1 MARAAT
7 APLRALIL
15 ALPLLAAAPAGAQ
28 APEGDAAGKLQ
39 AIQGDLAT
47 AQGRRDAL
55 EAETARLASEARALQ
70 DRLVAEAAKAQAAA
84 EAVTLVEQRLADLS
98 IAAAGRSAELERREA
113 DLAQSLAALQLLARQ
128 PPAALLLRP
137 GPPVDVMRSGL
148 LLGAAV
154 PSLSAEA
161 RQLGV
166 DLAELKRLE
175 TRIQEDR
182 TRLVAARDTLAAS
195 RGRLEALR
203 DEKRKAEAASRAD
216 LAAERRKLARLA
228 AEAQD
233 LKALIA
239 AAEKARAEREAAAR
253 AAAAEAERRAAEA
266 ASADAAARTAVAA
279 RLKAAVLVPPSARP
293 EAPTIGGGLL
303 PVRGQLVQRYGE
315 ARGEGLTSRGVRIRA
330 AAGAEVVTPMAGQIV
345 FAGPFKGYGQLL
357 IVSAGEGY
365 HLLLAGMERIDGGVG
380 QRVVAGEPVGRMG
393 AGGDGA
399 VLYVELRRGGD
410 PVDPLPWIGLGE
422 RKASG

>member
-1 MARAAT
+1 M
-7 APLRALIL
+7 
-15 ALPLLAAAPAGAQ
+15 
-28 APEGDAAGKLQ
+28 
-39 AIQGDLAT
+39 
-47 AQGRRDAL
+47 
-55 EAETARLASEARALQ
+55 
-70 DRLVAEAAKAQAAA
+70 
-84 EAVTLVEQRLADLS
+84 TLVEQRLADLGV
-98 IAAAGRSAELERREA
+98 AAAGRAADLERRQA
-113 DLAQSLAALQLLARQ
+113 DLTQSLASLQLLARQ

-154 PSLSAEA
+154 PSLAAEA
-161 RQLGV
+161 RQLGA

-175 TRIQEDR
+175 ARIAEDR
-182 TRLVAARDTLAAS
+182 TRLVAARDALAAS
-195 RGRLEALR
+195 RERLAELR
-203 DEKRKAEAASRAD
+203 DAKRKAEATSRAD

-228 AEAQD
+228 GEAQD

-239 AAEKARAEREAAAR
+239 AAETARAEREAAAR

-266 ASADAAARTAVAA
+266 QATEVAARTAEAA
-279 RLKAAVLVPPSARP
+279 RLKAAVLVPPSAP
-293 EAPTIGGGLL
+293 TGAPSRGASGML
-303 PVRGQLVQRYGE
+303 PVHGQLVQRYGE

-330 AAGAEVVTPMAGQIV
+330 PAGAEVVTPMAGQIV

-365 HLLLAGMERIDGGVG
+365 HLLLAGMERIDAGVG

-393 AGGDGA
+393 TGGDGPA
-399 VLYVELRRGGD
+399 LYIELRRGGD